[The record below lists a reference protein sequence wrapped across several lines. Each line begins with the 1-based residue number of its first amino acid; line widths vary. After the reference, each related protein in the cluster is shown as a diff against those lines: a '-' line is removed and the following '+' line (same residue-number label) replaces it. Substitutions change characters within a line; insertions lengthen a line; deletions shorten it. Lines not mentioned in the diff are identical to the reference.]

1 MCYIKWFLATK
12 PLNTWEIFRMTLP
25 RLRFLLWFG
34 PEERLLLPA
43 RDTSALRKPQWP
55 SWASRASGKMLL
67 WKTSSTPQGT
77 FLCAARHR
85 TRRRWERRTGDAPL
99 HRCTGADPAATNFAP
114 RRRSRAGADR
124 GRLAPA
130 KQLFGRSPTQVD
142 LSKDWAIYC
151 PQRLFQKC
159 AAQKLTSASCDRLW
173 SQRWPVKKR
182 QPSLRSKCWKL
193 RSEIQSNLNKRK
205 NPIDFDEA
213 RQSIH
218 GDDGE
223 PSLFVFPYSPWHN
236 LLPRNVRTFCFSI
249 KIMYL
254 HNISAF
260 HSIVPGLHFRSLS
273 LWSRFLYPP
282 LYLIPREF
290 DRISIQNQSGSL
302 EMLLQP
308 HYAFEGRVYGRDY
321 CHVAPPSSWSI
332 KYKNA
337 WIQFLTYFWGK

>member
-1 MCYIKWFLATK
+1 MAPPSSEGHERSEKAPVAFLGFSG
-12 PLNTWEIFRMTLP
+12 FRKDAALEN
-25 RLRFLLWFG
+25 FFN
-34 PEERLLLPA
+34 PA
-43 RDTSALRKPQWP
+43 RDFSLCCEAQDTATLGAPDGGCSAP
-55 SWASRASGKMLL
+55 
-67 WKTSSTPQGT
+67 
-77 FLCAARHR
+77 
-85 TRRRWERRTGDAPL
+85 PL
-99 HRCTGADPAATNFAP
+99 HRRRPCCHQLAP

-159 AAQKLTSASCDRLW
+159 AAQKLTSASRDRLW